1 MVIRL
6 ELPVYWNVTK
16 KQKRLIGMNW
26 YQRADKFQINK
37 VKQKYQELVEL
48 KLLDS
53 KKKIKGSYQVKYTYF
68 YKDRRSDLGNVTS
81 VIDKFFNDALQKL
94 GIVENDNVE
103 FFRRSVDE
111 VGGLDKENPRME
123 IEVEE
128 IK

>member
-1 MVIRL
+1 MIKL

-37 VKQKYQELVEL
+37 VKQEYQELVKL

-53 KKKIKGSYQVKYTYF
+53 KEKLKGSYQVKYTYF

-81 VIDKFFNDALQKL
+81 VIDKFFNDALQEL

-111 VGGLDKENPRME
+111 VGALDKENPRME